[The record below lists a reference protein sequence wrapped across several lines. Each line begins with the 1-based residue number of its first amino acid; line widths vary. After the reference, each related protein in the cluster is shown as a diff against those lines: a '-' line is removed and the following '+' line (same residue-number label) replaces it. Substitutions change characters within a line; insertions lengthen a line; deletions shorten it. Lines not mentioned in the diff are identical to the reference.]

1 MLIDAGNNDKGTL
14 VQNYLQH
21 QGVETLDYVIGTHP
35 DADHIGGMDVV
46 LYKFDCKTII
56 MPDVANNTRTYDDV
70 VQTMKNKDIRPLIR
84 LSGRHTRSVEQHL
97 RSLPQ
102 TKSMEMI

>member
-1 MLIDAGNNDKGTL
+1 MAGNNDKGTL

-21 QGVETLDYVIGTHP
+21 QGVETLDYVIGHAPGCRPTSEEWS
-35 DADHIGGMDVV
+35 VV

-84 LSGRHTRSVEQHL
+84 LLGKHITIGGAAFTIIASNKE
-97 RSLPQ
+97 
-102 TKSMEMI
+102 